1 MLLLEMDRDKRHLD
15 LGTIQHD
22 GVNHKKAV
30 AAKLN
35 FNKHSLSHIHR
46 GSVKDD
52 HNKYHGKVL
61 HLWGPANDEGSHV
74 STRTNWDSEK
84 SNVMIDGK
92 GRHLSGGWNCWQEIT
107 SNY

>member
-35 FNKHSLSHIHR
+35 FNKHSLSHMHR

-52 HNKYHGKVL
+52 HNEYHGEVL